1 MDVDYRLPV
10 CHEILRLQLPN
21 ASRQQKKCPPLGR
34 ILFKPLPQQ
43 AELWSV
49 SIHLCLKS
57 GFTPLGTYDKQL
69 SELATCIT
77 GFR

>member
-1 MDVDYRLPV
+1 MDVDYRLPRNSV
-10 CHEILRLQLPN
+10 SPSEN

-34 ILFKPLPQQ
+34 ILFKPLPLQ
-43 AELWSV
+43 AELWRV

-69 SELATCIT
+69 PELATCIT